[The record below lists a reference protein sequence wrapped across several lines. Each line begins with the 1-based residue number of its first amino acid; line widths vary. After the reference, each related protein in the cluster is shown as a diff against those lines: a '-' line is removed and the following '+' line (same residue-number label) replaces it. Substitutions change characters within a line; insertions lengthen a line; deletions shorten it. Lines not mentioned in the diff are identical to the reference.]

1 MNLSLYT
8 QMMRTNMKIFFG
20 FGIGSA
26 AYVTLMTTLF
36 PMIQNNME
44 QIDEMIKIFPEALLR
59 ALGLESMSS
68 YGQFIAAEYYGL
80 FYLFILGA
88 FTVMMSIHLIAR
100 LIDRGSMAYLL
111 STRVSR
117 AEIVMTQIVVLISGL
132 LIIHILTFL
141 AGFIAA
147 KLSIE
152 TESTI
157 AFIEF
162 FQINFIG
169 FLLFFAIGGYSLLI
183 SALFNDE
190 KNVFAVA
197 GGLTFVFY
205 VIDMVGK
212 IVIKIEWIRHLSL
225 FSLYEP
231 GKIANGDTNIWLSS
245 IIFIAIGIIGYILA
259 ILIFRKRNLPL

>member
-8 QMMRTNMKIFFG
+8 QMMRTNMKTFLG

-26 AYVTLMTTLF
+26 AYVTLMTLVF
-36 PMIQNNME
+36 PMIADNIK

-59 ALGLESMSS
+59 ALGLESMSD

-88 FTVMMSIHLIAR
+88 FTVIVSINLLAR
-100 LIDRGSMAYLL
+100 LVDRGSMAYLL

-117 AEIVMTQIVVLISGL
+117 IEIAITQIIVLISGL
-132 LIIHILTFL
+132 LIIHILTFF

-147 KLSIE
+147 KLSID
-152 TESTI
+152 SGSAI
-157 AFIEF
+157 AFFEF
-162 FQINFIG
+162 FQINFVG
-169 FLLFFAIGGYSLLI
+169 FLLFFAIGGYTLLI
-183 SALFNDE
+183 SSLFNDE
-190 KNVFAVA
+190 RNAFALA

-205 VIDMVGK
+205 VMDMVGK
-212 IVIKIEWIRHLSL
+212 IVIEIDWLRNLSL

-231 GKIANGDTNIWLSS
+231 GKIASGDANIWLSS
-245 IIFIAIGIIGYILA
+245 IIFIAIGLIGYTLA
-259 ILIFRKRNLPL
+259 VFIFNKRNLPL